1 MLNDFTTGIG
11 YNNSNSVNNQLDEV
25 KENFVHSFMRGIMG
39 IVSDNQAQRIEPVLI
54 HELGKVEVVDPY
66 RTYDEYREN
75 DFEQLID
82 LFIKSK
88 RVSGLSERSL
98 EFYKSTLLNLMK
110 STGLTSITDY
120 TSSVIHDYL
129 ELKIEESSKVTAD
142 NYRRNLSSFFNWC
155 QKQEHILRNPM
166 DKIDAIKQP
175 KKVKKPYTDEELDK
189 LRNTCKKRIDDASY
203 DKTLYK
209 YKSAIRGLAILELLL
224 SSGIRVGELCG
235 IHLSDIN
242 FTDLTVKVL
251 GKGNKERE
259 TLFNTRA
266 RTAIDNYLKARE
278 EFFDS
283 PRSMDWWLFSS
294 DDELNVQLKVNGV
307 ERRLREAGRDCGIP
321 KVHPH
326 RFRRT
331 FATTLVNHDMP
342 IELVQQLLGHNSIT
356 TTMIYVNLDKTRVRA
371 SYDKILNG

>member
-1 MLNDFTTGIG
+1 MKYISQNIGGSTVQTTMDDIKITFIE
-11 YNNSNSVNNQLDEV
+11 NILRALTPHVSENQL
-25 KENFVHSFMRGIMG
+25 N
-39 IVSDNQAQRIEPVLI
+39 LI
-54 HELGKVEVVDPY
+54 KHVIISELSKVEVIDPY
-66 RTYDEYREN
+66 KRYEDN
-75 DFEQLID
+75 NDDFESIMRAFLNVKK
-82 LFIKSK
+82 LA
-88 RVSGLSERSL
+88 GLSPRTL
-98 EFYKSTLLNLMK
+98 EYYEGTLRRFYEYIRKPTRA
-110 STGLTSITDY
+110 I
-120 TSSVIHDYL
+120 TSSDVLNYL
-129 ELKIEESSKVTAD
+129 DMKGNSCSNVTL
-142 NYRRNLSSFFNWC
+142 NNERRIFSSFFGWVHKMGYILQDPMVMVPRIKE
-155 QKQEHILRNPM
+155 QKT
-166 DKIDAIKQP
+166 
-175 KKVKKPYTDEELDK
+175 VKKPFNIVELEK
-189 LRNTCKKRIDDASY
+189 LRNYFTSKIFKEGRKKTGSLTAMRD
-203 DKTLYK
+203 
-209 YKSAIRGLAILELLL
+209 LAIFELLL